1 MSDPDHG
8 RWSFAVDVFDPGRR
22 RATVRRGGF
31 TSREEAQAA
40 LRRFLEGEG
49 AGFRADPNETVAEY
63 LRSRLAAKE
72 LSLKPTTYAR
82 YRAYVHAG
90 LIPHLGGVR
99 LDDLCYGHIA
109 GFAHAQLALGRG
121 RVTLHR
127 CLATLSSALG
137 AAVRQHRLIHN
148 PARPTVIP
156 RPASAERRIW
166 TMAETAQFLDYCHA
180 HDPQSA
186 DLVELLIGTGIR
198 KGEALGLH

>member
-121 RVTLHR
+121 ESHV
-127 CLATLSSALG
+127 APVSGYALQRFGRGG
-137 AAVRQHRLIHN
+137 A
-148 PARPTVIP
+148 PA
-156 RPASAERRIW
+156 PA
-166 TMAETAQFLDYCHA
+166 
-180 HDPQSA
+180 DPQSGAA
-186 DLVELLIGTGIR
+186 DGHSPAGVG
-198 KGEALGLH
+198 